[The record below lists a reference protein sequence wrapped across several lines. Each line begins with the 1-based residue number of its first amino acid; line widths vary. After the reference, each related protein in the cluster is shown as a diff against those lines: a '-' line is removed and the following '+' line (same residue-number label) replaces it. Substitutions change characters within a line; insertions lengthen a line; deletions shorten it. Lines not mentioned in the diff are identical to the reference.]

1 MGKSRFAELIAKRL
15 DGSAT
20 EEDLEELQLF
30 LAQYPHYKKT
40 QEVTDAISQNI
51 DEQPLDIDKE
61 IDAIWLRIN
70 NNDEQY
76 KAEVKQVSSI
86 KYFKWIGAAAAML
99 TVAVAAYMLYVND
112 VKSRQGQLAVIQHID
127 VPYGKTKQVVL
138 ADGTRVKLNAGSH
151 FSYPLNFKGAVR
163 EVKLDGEG
171 FFEVA
176 KNAHKPFYVH
186 TGAITVKVLG
196 TVFNLKAYHNDDKIE
211 TTLLE
216 GKVQVE
222 LAADPEKKII
232 LTPNE
237 KLTINKPVAIPAQ
250 GGKKSQPQI
259 KYEVAALATP
269 VDNIY
274 PENAWTENKII
285 FANTTF
291 ADVAFAMERKYDVRI
306 VFEDTSL
313 RNEQISGVL
322 ENENLETALRI
333 LKDIVPI
340 KAKVERG
347 IVYLARKQ

>member
-1 MGKSRFAELIAKRL
+1 MGKSRFAELMAKRM

-20 EEDLEELQLF
+20 EEELKELELF

-40 QEVTDAISQNI
+40 QQVTDALSQKA

-61 IDAIWLRIN
+61 IDAIWTRIN
-70 NNDEQY
+70 NNDEHNET
-76 KAEVKQVSSI
+76 EVKPVSTV
-86 KYFKWIGAAAAML
+86 KYLKWIGSAAAML
-99 TVAVAAYMLYVND
+99 AIAVAAYMLYINYL
-112 VKSRQGQLAVIQHID
+112 KGRQNQLAVTQQID

-138 ADGTRVKLNAGSH
+138 ADGTKVKLNAGSH
-151 FSYPLNFKGAVR
+151 FTYPANFEGATR
-163 EVKLDGEG
+163 EVQLDGEG

-176 KNAHKPFYVH
+176 KDAAKPFFVH
-186 TGAITVKVLG
+186 TGGITVKVLG
-196 TVFNLKAYHNDDKIE
+196 TVFNLKAYRNDDKIE

-237 KLTINKPVAIPAQ
+237 KLTINKPVANVTKDD
-250 GGKKSQPQI
+250 KKIEPQI
-259 KYEVAALATP
+259 KYEVAALAAP
-269 VDNIY
+269 VDNVY

-285 FANTTF
+285 FANTAF
-291 ADVAFAMERKYDVRI
+291 ADVALAMERKYNVRI
-306 VFEDTSL
+306 VFEDATL

-340 KAKVERG
+340 KAKIEQG
-347 IVYLARKQ
+347 TVYLARKQ